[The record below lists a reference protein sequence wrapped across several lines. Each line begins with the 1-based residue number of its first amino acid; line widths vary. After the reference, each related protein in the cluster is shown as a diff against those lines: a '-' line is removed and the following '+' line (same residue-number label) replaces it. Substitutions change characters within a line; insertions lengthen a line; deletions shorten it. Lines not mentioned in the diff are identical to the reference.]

1 MINIFILN
9 WNSTNDI
16 DNLLNSLKKSNNKLF
31 RIILIHNGS
40 DDWMELLSLSEKYEH
55 CFETHIIK
63 NNDNLGY
70 AGGNNSGLNYL
81 IKKQLEGD
89 ILIANPDIEVTEYTL
104 DSMLDAFIDN
114 QNVGAVMIRTTDLNG
129 EILYDSISLLGLFQK
144 YIRTEQKYIET
155 DYVAGSFFLVKRE
168 IAERLGLFDDTFF
181 MYWEEVDLSFR
192 IRRLG
197 FKTISTTNSIIIRK
211 KNAEIRSF
219 NAIFYSVRNSFL
231 ISGKYRKINSF
242 HLAKYLVYMFS
253 VSFVKFLKSANYRY
267 LLSFFS
273 GLVNGYKFKKNS
285 EC

>member
-16 DNLLNSLKKSNNKLF
+16 DNLMNSLKKSNNQLF
-31 RIILIHNGS
+31 RIVLIHNGS
-40 DDWMELLSLSEKYEH
+40 DDWTELLSLSEKYEH

-81 IKKQLEGD
+81 IKRQLDGD

-114 QNVGAVMIRTTDLNG
+114 QNVGAVMIRTTNLNG

-144 YIRTEQKYIET
+144 YIRTEKKYIET

-192 IRRLG
+192 IQRLG
-197 FKTISTTNSIIIRK
+197 FKTISTTNSIIARK

-253 VSFVKFLKSANYRY
+253 VSFIKFLKSANYRY

-273 GLVNGYKFKKNS
+273 GLSNGYKLKKNS
-285 EC
+285 EY

>member
-1 MINIFILN
+1 M
-9 WNSTNDI
+9 
-16 DNLLNSLKKSNNKLF
+16 NSLKKSNNQLF
-31 RIILIHNGS
+31 RIVLIHNGS
-40 DDWMELLSLSEKYEH
+40 DDWTELLSLSEKYEH

-81 IKKQLEGD
+81 IKRQLDGD

-114 QNVGAVMIRTTDLNG
+114 QNVGAVMIRTTNLNG

-144 YIRTEQKYIET
+144 YIRTEKKYIET

-192 IRRLG
+192 IQRLG
-197 FKTISTTNSIIIRK
+197 FKTISTTNSIIARK

-242 HLAKYLVYMFS
+242 HL
-253 VSFVKFLKSANYRY
+253 
-267 LLSFFS
+267 
-273 GLVNGYKFKKNS
+273 
-285 EC
+285 